1 MPRRGQETAS
11 ERGISTDKIALI
23 LVVVQAVAGSSPVA
37 HPHEVAAQNLL
48 LRQRHSDSA
57 RAELPIELPILRCR
71 GEFGLLCEPGSPRLR
86 AARNNRLS
94 AEHVAKAGAVAEAF
108 ESVSERRA
116 V

>member
-11 ERGISTDKIALI
+11 ERGISTDKIALV

-57 RAELPIELPILRCR
+57 RAELPMSYQF
-71 GEFGLLCEPGSPRLR
+71 FG
-86 AARNNRLS
+86 AAVS
-94 AEHVAKAGAVAEAF
+94 SSS
-108 ESVSERRA
+108 SVSPGLR